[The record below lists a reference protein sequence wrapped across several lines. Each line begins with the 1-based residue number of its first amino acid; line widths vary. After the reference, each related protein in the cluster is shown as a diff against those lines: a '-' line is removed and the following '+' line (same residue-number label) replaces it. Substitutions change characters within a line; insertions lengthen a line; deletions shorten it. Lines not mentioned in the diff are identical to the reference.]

1 MFENKSTGI
10 EKNTVGIE
18 KFMKVELISFIDKN
32 PSVLVF
38 YTYSRCIKYYD
49 DFYK

>member
-10 EKNTVGIE
+10 EKNKIGTE
-18 KFMKVELISFIDKN
+18 KFMKVELISFGKN

-49 DFYK
+49 NSYK